1 MTAESQD
8 KIRATFLN
16 LNMYYILD
24 TSEVIKNLGLDLTKP
39 SNVYFISEYIE
50 KTIEQYSKSKRLW
63 GIIYINPNLNPQLVS
78 ALNAMLRRIADR
90 CEGCRI
96 DGTVL
101 MDRQYFPKLR
111 NMWKLFE
118 EVMFFPEVRRVKMI
132 ECRSF
137 LPESFF
143 KNENDGNDGS
153 DGETEDS

>member
-101 MDRQYFPKLR
+101 MDRQYFPKLKD
-111 NMWKLFE
+111 MWKLFE
-118 EVMFFPEVRRVKMI
+118 EVMFFPEIRRVKMI

-143 KNENDGNDGS
+143 KNENENDGS